1 MVTAALVH
9 SVLGYRR
16 LVVPLLRCGQGR
28 LADAP
33 IRRIIRFAW
42 HATAVLMLIS
52 AATVTWPGT
61 PQGLLAVLGAA
72 WLATGVFNAVYTK
85 GCHNAWA
92 ALRAAENGRATFWE
106 RVCHTVQIC
115 VVVVALHKN
124 HIT

>member
-61 PQGLLAVLGAA
+61 PKGLLAVIGAA

-85 GCHNAWA
+85 GRHIAWPALSAAGLFALIA
-92 ALRAAENGRATFWE
+92 ALSCAIQIGRASGRE
-106 RVCHTVQIC
+106 RVCQSV
-115 VVVVALHKN
+115 
-124 HIT
+124 